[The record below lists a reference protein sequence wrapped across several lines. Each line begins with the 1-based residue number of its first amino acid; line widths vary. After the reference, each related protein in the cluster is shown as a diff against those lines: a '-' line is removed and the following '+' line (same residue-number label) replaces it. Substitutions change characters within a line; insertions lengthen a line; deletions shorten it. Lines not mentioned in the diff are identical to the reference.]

1 MISVTNF
8 FTVALNLVQILVI
21 VLDKFVRDS
30 YGNSIIT
37 QTSYELLDFEIFLLF
52 VYCKLMVMMILLLG
66 PLGVGKSTL
75 LLVLVDKLD
84 SDLEVKESIT
94 FKFHKMSQP

>member
-84 SDLEVKESIT
+84 SDLEVK
-94 FKFHKMSQP
+94 